1 MNNTILSLANI
12 ELELP
17 LRPVVD
23 DLGGITLGLSL
34 ARGPEAGYAALMS
47 EIGPAEAIA
56 GRANAYAGEVARF
69 LALAG
74 TSGRQ
79 EVALFLDM
87 LIALSLLNAAS
98 VLAVAIVPPR
108 HASDQEARTK
118 ILADVVEAIGEE
130 DPMAE
135 AARLAF
141 GYDAFVND
149 DAALTDHD
157 RAVATEP
164 SLRTVQPDGLAFAG
178 LEQGLSLTAFLR
190 SLSPAATLVERTK
203 LQLQDAERFA
213 ARIETEELE
222 AETLD
227 RLQRA
232 HAGASLLAAADL
244 ARACLIDAVS
254 EKPGNL
260 AESVSDT
267 TGRFAEPRLRDI
279 VIFAVALASR
289 LAQLRRMRDRL
300 ALSVKPL

>member
-1 MNNTILSLANI
+1 MNTTILSLADI

-17 LRPVVD
+17 LRPIAD
-23 DLGGITLGLSL
+23 DLSGLTQGLSL

-47 EIGPAEAIA
+47 EMGPVEAIA
-56 GRANAYAGEVARF
+56 DRASAYAGEVARF

-74 TSGRQ
+74 TSERQ
-79 EVALFLDM
+79 QVALFLDM

-98 VLAVAIVPPR
+98 ILAVAIVPPR
-108 HASDQEARTK
+108 HASDQKVRTK
-118 ILADVVEAIGEE
+118 VLADVVATIVQG

-135 AARLAF
+135 AARAAF

-149 DAALTDHD
+149 DAALTDDD

-260 AESVSDT
+260 AESVNDT

-289 LAQLRRMRDRL
+289 LAQLRRMRERL
-300 ALSVKPL
+300 SLSVNPL